1 MLSKRN
7 VYRYIKG
14 ISTKV
19 APMVGD
25 IVNGG
30 GNRGYVAVAHASH
43 NRSQPF
49 KTCLVF
55 FRFQILRY
63 IFPTIT

>member
-30 GNRGYVAVAHASH
+30 GNRGYVAVAHARH
-43 NRSQPF
+43 NGSLPF
-49 KTCLVF
+49 TTWLVF
-55 FRFQILRY
+55 CRFLLY
-63 IFPTIT
+63 TTPSP